1 MRSHRGGGWGGHH
14 LFTGHGKQRAMAAF
28 GLDPSIMGV
37 RLSDEADSASA
48 VTSLALSNVQ
58 LGAPRL
64 TDTLLSSVPNV
75 VRSLF
80 GVIVSAF
87 DSMSGMV
94 GYGSSHFMP
103 LWLK

>member
-1 MRSHRGGGWGGHH
+1 MRSRRREVGTT
-14 LFTGHGKQRAMAAF
+14 FSQAMKNNVPWQLL

-64 TDTLLSSVPNV
+64 TDTSLSSVPNV

-87 DSMSGMV
+87 DSMLGMV